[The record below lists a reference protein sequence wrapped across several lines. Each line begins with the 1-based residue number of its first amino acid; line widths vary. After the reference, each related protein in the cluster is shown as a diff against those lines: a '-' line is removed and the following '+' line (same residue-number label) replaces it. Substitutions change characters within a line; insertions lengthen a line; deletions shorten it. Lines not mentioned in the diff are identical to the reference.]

1 MNDEINKEPKLIV
14 NLGEERQNDN
24 TVESTFEAP
33 VNEEPAAPSL
43 QQIIREQT
51 LEEDTPLSKS
61 DFSLRKVI
69 GGDILMAEVVRR
81 QVWLFIL
88 ITFFLI
94 VYISQRY
101 SYDKYITEIAN
112 LETELL
118 DAKNKALSSTSELTE
133 STRQSKILE
142 LLKAQNDSTLHI
154 ADRPPYIIQVD
165 EDER

>member
-1 MNDEINKEPKLIV
+1 MNDEITKEPKLTIS
-14 NLGEERQNDN
+14 LGEEQLEEK
-24 TVESTFEAP
+24 TVESTFEPP

-43 QQIIREQT
+43 QQIIREQAT
-51 LEEDTPLSKS
+51 DEDMPLSKS
-61 DFSLRKVI
+61 DFSLRKII

-101 SYDKYITEIAN
+101 SYDKYITEIAA
-112 LETELL
+112 LEVELL

-142 LLKAQNDSTLHI
+142 LLKANNDSTLHI
-154 ADRPPYIIQVD
+154 ADQPPYIIQV
-165 EDER
+165 EE